1 MGKMGI
7 QRKIRLKGWC
17 DLHDGTMADVQPIR
31 KELEKETRK
40 EDILDMLVRSF
51 SLEEIEDDTVD
62 ITIDDRLGTSIIKGR
77 YGAGLEFN
85 YKTCHHGLTIFDTTR
100 KGAEESVNQQLTN
113 EALREATTK
122 TIVDVEK
129 SRG

>member
-1 MGKMGI
+1 M
-7 QRKIRLKGWC
+7 
-17 DLHDGTMADVQPIR
+17 
-31 KELEKETRK
+31 
-40 EDILDMLVRSF
+40 
-51 SLEEIEDDTVD
+51 EIEDDTVD

-85 YKTCHHGLTIFDTTR
+85 YKTCHHGLTIFDTAR

-122 TIVDVEK
+122 TIADVEK
-129 SRG
+129 SRGKPPPIATDYIPYWHG